1 MNLTPKMKA
10 AVSAVYAY
18 IRSEEDALSLEA
30 GVPEIS
36 TQAMA
41 PLAIQKHWGL
51 SGRLDMMQWR
61 GLMQMRTFRGRGIR

>member
-18 IRSEEDALSLEA
+18 IRSEEDAAQLETGVAQALQPLEPRSL
-30 GVPEIS
+30 P
-36 TQAMA
+36 
-41 PLAIQKHWGL
+41 KHWGL

-61 GLMQMRTFRGRGIR
+61 GLMQMRTFQGRSIH